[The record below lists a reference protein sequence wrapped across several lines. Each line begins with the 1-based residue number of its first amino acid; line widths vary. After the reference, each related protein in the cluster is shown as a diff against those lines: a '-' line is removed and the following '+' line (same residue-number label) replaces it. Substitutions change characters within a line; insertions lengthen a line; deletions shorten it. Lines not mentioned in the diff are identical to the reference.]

1 MAALDPSLVADLALF
16 QGLARDQIEDILSAA
31 RSVRFARNAHIFEQG
46 AEAQSFFLLLHG
58 HVQALKVTPAG
69 EQVVVRYVSPGE
81 IFGVAHAIGLSAYP
95 ATAIAA
101 VDSVVLIWP
110 ASMWSDLTRKYPTLA
125 SGTLSTVGTRL
136 QEAHARVIEMS
147 TEEVERRVARALL
160 RLANQAGRKVD
171 HGIEIDFPISRQ
183 NIAEMT
189 GTTLHTVSR
198 ILSAWEQAGVVESGR
213 QRVILRDAHRLMTI
227 AEAAPD

>member
-1 MAALDPSLVADLALF
+1 MAGLDPSLVADVPIFRELTRS
-16 QGLARDQIEDILSAA
+16 QVEDILGKA
-31 RSVRFARNAHIFEQG
+31 RSARFTKNAHIFEQG

-58 HVQALKVTPAG
+58 HVQALKVTPTG

-81 IFGVAHAIGLSAYP
+81 IFGVAHVIGLNTYP
-95 ATAIAA
+95 ATAVAV
-101 VDSVVLIWP
+101 VDSVALIWP
-110 ASMWSDLTRKYPTLA
+110 ASIWSELVRSYPTLA
-125 SGTLSTVGTRL
+125 SGTLQTVGTRL
-136 QEAHARVIEMS
+136 QEAHARVIEIS

-171 HGIEIDFPISRQ
+171 RGIEIDFPISRQ

-198 ILSAWEQAGVVESGR
+198 ILSAWEQGGIVESGR
-213 QRVILRDAHRLMTI
+213 QRVVLRDAHRLMAI
-227 AEAAPD
+227 AEAVSD

>member
-1 MAALDPSLVADLALF
+1 MAAVDPSLVADLLLF
-16 QGLARDQIEDILSAA
+16 RGLASDQIVDILVSA
-31 RSVRFARNAHIFEQG
+31 RSARFAKNAHIFEQG
-46 AEAQSFFLLLHG
+46 ADAQSFFLLLHG
-58 HVQALKVTPAG
+58 HVQALKVTPTG
-69 EQVVVRYVSPGE
+69 EQIVVRYVSPGE
-81 IFGVAHAIGLSAYP
+81 IFGVAPAIGLSNYP

-110 ASMWSDLTRKYPTLA
+110 ASKWSELAQKYPTLA
-125 SGTLSTVGTRL
+125 SGTLQTVGAQL

-147 TEEVERRVARALL
+147 TEEVERRVARTLL
-160 RLANQAGRKVD
+160 RLANQAGRKVE

-198 ILSAWEQAGVVESGR
+198 ILSAWEQSGIVESGR
-213 QRVILRDAHRLMTI
+213 QRVILRDAHRLMAI
-227 AEAAPD
+227 AEAISD